1 MVNILYNV
9 YNFKGGVRTYI
20 CVGVVY
26 STYILPVQSI
36 LERTGAHL
44 LVHHESN
51 NITFYRIGLK
61 ALVIVK
67 D

>member
-1 MVNILYNV
+1 M
-9 YNFKGGVRTYI
+9 G
-20 CVGVVY
+20 
-26 STYILPVQSI
+26 SI
-36 LERTGAHL
+36 LERTGALL